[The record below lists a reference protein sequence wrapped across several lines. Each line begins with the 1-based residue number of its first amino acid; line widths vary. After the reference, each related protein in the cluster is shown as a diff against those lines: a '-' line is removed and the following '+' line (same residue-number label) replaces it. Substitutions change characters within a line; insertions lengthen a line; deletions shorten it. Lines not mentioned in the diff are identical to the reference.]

1 MVKTPPPHKDA
12 TATFGLYCDAIRAVG
27 LRDEVGVQAWDRAAM
42 LQLLPFSVGEY
53 GKVGMLRGGYPEVA
67 QRPRSSRLWFSSY
80 LQTYL
85 ERDIR
90 QVINVKDSVLFRR
103 FLALLAS
110 RHGQVLNRTDLAAPL
125 GLSVPTISSWLGAL
139 ETTLQIV
146 LVSPFYENLGKRLI
160 KSPKLYFLVSGLV
173 FHRHDRTVQ
182 AKISGRIHT
191 SRRDSTVA
199 YLRQTAAKW
208 VDLSD
213 L

>member
-1 MVKTPPPHKDA
+1 
-12 TATFGLYCDAIRAVG
+12 
-27 LRDEVGVQAWDRAAM
+27 
-42 LQLLPFSVGEY
+42 
-53 GKVGMLRGGYPEVA
+53 MLRGGYPEVV
-67 QRPRSSRLWFSSY
+67 QRPRSSRFWFSSY

-146 LVSPFYENLGKRLI
+146 SVPPFYENLGKRLI

-173 FHRHDRTVQ
+173 FHLLEIESVFASAGGRSGCSGHHPARDPGTVVKR
-182 AKISGRIHT
+182 AVN
-191 SRRDSTVA
+191 RR
-199 YLRQTAAKW
+199 
-208 VDLSD
+208 
-213 L
+213 